1 MAGDQGAL
9 ALVAAAAVVVAVAV
23 VEVQAAAV
31 EQSDDK
37 GTVMKKALILAA
49 LGFSVS
55 HAGCTGTRL
64 ARPPLCDGHHK
75 RTANPH
81 GSILPS
87 LPIPQPPSAGDPA
100 KTSRNDTPYY
110 PSC

>member
-1 MAGDQGAL
+1 ME
-9 ALVAAAAVVVAVAV
+9 

-31 EQSDDK
+31 EQSDGK
-37 GTVMKKALILAA
+37 GTVMKKALIFAA
-49 LGFSVS
+49 LGLSVS
-55 HAGCTGTRL
+55 LAVSLTGCTGTRL
-64 ARPPLCDGHHK
+64 AKLPVCDGHHK

-100 KTSRNDTPYY
+100 KTSRSDMPYN